1 MKLLD
6 WIIFEIKWKIGEI
19 LNLFNFYHLI
29 CFSFKSKMGK
39 RKDYEFFSA
48 FANFAGNR
56 RAGK

>member
-1 MKLLD
+1 MELFLKLN
-6 WIIFEIKWKIGEI
+6 EKVGEI

-29 CFSFKSKMGK
+29 WFSFKSKMGK

-48 FANFAGNR
+48 FTNFAGNR